1 MLILLTK
8 QLCNRWKS
16 LKKKKKKG
24 KRWALFHSRIR
35 YQTYLYRLTSLL
47 LQDFAMVLHLFIL
60 KLRQI
65 LFLKVRSIQFTQLF
79 LATLDRFIELCHELF
94 MALRNSLG
102 IRIIFENNDS
112 FSHFCC
118 ATTNPGA
125 SESLAGL
132 SRGQKWAFL
141 FSSMDQSLYSKARNV
156 MKTTEAYYSEDGIFL
171 HNFILLLA
179 PLIQCKFWYLSFLS
193 LKSHTYQSIQKVLRA
208 EKRTAGKKLLL
219 TVLEISFTQLTNYTL
234 CWSPIIMIW
243 KEILHPSNLAGVS
256 FLKSTISTLMN
267 LSMKQQNLEGKG
279 YRHENECL
287 LSH

>member
-1 MLILLTK
+1 MPWIIHGTKKQPRHSYYIWKQWQLLAFL
-8 QLCNRWKS
+8 LCNYKS
-16 LKKKKKKG
+16 WCQWESCRFVKG
-24 KRWALFHSRIR
+24 PEMS
-35 YQTYLYRLTSLL
+35 
-47 LQDFAMVLHLFIL
+47 
-60 KLRQI
+60 
-65 LFLKVRSIQFTQLF
+65 
-79 LATLDRFIELCHELF
+79 
-94 MALRNSLG
+94 
-102 IRIIFENNDS
+102 
-112 FSHFCC
+112 
-118 ATTNPGA
+118 
-125 SESLAGL
+125 
-132 SRGQKWAFL
+132 L